1 MALECL
7 APVAQSPQTGLT
19 NKMCSDGILANREAE
34 KWADDGSAVGVFAG
48 ADADLVGL
56 RVLCGGM
63 RWMPSMPSAAQTAQ
77 LLYKR
82 ALGRPKALSYIT
94 KQLLHQITLLFTSI

>member
-34 KWADDGSAVGVFAG
+34 KWADDGSAVGYS
-48 ADADLVGL
+48 
-56 RVLCGGM
+56 RVLM
-63 RWMPSMPSAAQTAQ
+63 
-77 LLYKR
+77 L
-82 ALGRPKALSYIT
+82 I
-94 KQLLHQITLLFTSI
+94 